1 MNKETQSNVTIDNPP
16 PAINNNVITRARSTA
31 TTTSNSL
38 SPANSTLLSWCD
50 SVPQITSPPEAN
62 MPYNHNSVQINNR
75 KPDNSSNYMGTPSSV
90 KGKASETVPN
100 YYAARKKKEVIGSQ
114 MDFMLIKTLQD
125 FNDPKSTQETKQ
137 CEE

>member
-1 MNKETQSNVTIDNPP
+1 
-16 PAINNNVITRARSTA
+16 
-31 TTTSNSL
+31 
-38 SPANSTLLSWCD
+38 
-50 SVPQITSPPEAN
+50 
-62 MPYNHNSVQINNR
+62 
-75 KPDNSSNYMGTPSSV
+75 MGTPSSV

-137 CEE
+137 CEETEDSLFLKSLIPTLSKLAPKNNKMAKMKIQELLFDLEFGEGT